1 MNTLSPCYL
10 TRTATYLP
18 GPRIGNDAIER
29 CIGKLEGE
37 EEVKRRV
44 LRMNGIVGRHYAQ
57 NQHQEA
63 TDDVYGLAVKAVV
76 ELLESDKEFSGAPN
90 ATFLSAGTTYAPL
103 AGPGIATLLHHRL
116 GSAGYLNHPLEI
128 SSHGGICTS
137 SAAAF
142 VGAIRCIETGQ
153 HKAAISVGS
162 EHASEVL
169 KSTVFDPIDDREQ
182 HADIRRS
189 EWFMSVFLRFMLS
202 DGAGAFLLQN
212 EPSASGQS
220 LRVDWTHSMSFAHST
235 ELCMKMESRSARL
248 SQDVTVLSRHLFKSS
263 REFLADAMQRHCDS
277 LDQYHVVLPHLSSF
291 FFQRRMERVMQEQ
304 VQRPNHQ
311 VPYWTNLA
319 TVGNTGSAS
328 IYVMLDQYLREH
340 SLTDGD
346 RVLMFIPESGQF
358 NYVLVSLTVV
368 SA

>member
-10 TRTATYLP
+10 TRTASHLP
-18 GPRIGNDAIER
+18 GPRIGNDEIAR
-29 CIGKLEGE
+29 YLGTLEGE
-37 EEVKRRV
+37 EDVKRRV

-57 NQHQEA
+57 NDQQEA
-63 TDDVYGLAVKAVV
+63 TDDVYGLAAKAVQS
-76 ELLESDKEFSGAPN
+76 LLRTQQGSNQSPDV
-90 ATFLSAGTTYAPL
+90 TFLSAGTTYAPL

-116 GSAGYLNHPLEI
+116 QPTGYLNHPLEI

-137 SAAAF
+137 SAAAL
-142 VGAIRCIETGQ
+142 VGAIRSIETGQ
-153 HKAAISVGS
+153 HKTAISVGS

-169 KSTVFDPIDDREQ
+169 KSTAFVPVDDRDQ
-182 HADIRRS
+182 HTDIRRS

-202 DGAGAFLLQN
+202 DGAGAFLFQN
-212 EPSASGQS
+212 EPSTSGQS

-248 SQDVTVLSRHLFKSS
+248 SQDVSILSRHLFNSS
-263 REFLADAMQRHCDS
+263 TEFLACAMQRHGES
-277 LDQYHVVLPHLSSF
+277 LDQYHIVLPHLSSF
-291 FFQRRMERVMQEQ
+291 FFRRRMERVMQEQ
-304 VQRPNHQ
+304 VRWPGHR

-358 NYVLVSLTVV
+358 NYVLISLTVV
-368 SA
+368 SP